1 MRLLAIRTDAILL
14 IEPQQ
19 LEHQGKLVLANPI
32 IPIIQQPILLTELAN
47 NIKHLVHLALGPVRA
62 SNALRMTDDGMPTGD
77 GDAYEA
83 ELVALPYVRAL
94 GLEKLLLILL
104 VARAVPDDVAVQE
117 RDNHRMCLVVADCK
131 PVSYL
136 IC

>member
-1 MRLLAIRTDAILL
+1 MRLLAVRIDAILL

-19 LEHQGKLVLANPI
+19 LEHQDRLVLANPI

-47 NIKHLVHLALGPVRA
+47 KHLVHLALGPVRA
-62 SNALRMTDDGMPTGD
+62 SNVLRMADDGMPTGD

-94 GLEKLLLILL
+94 GLEKLFLILL
-104 VARAVPDDVAVQE
+104 VTRAVPDDVAVQE

-131 PVSYL
+131 LVSYL